1 MMLVPESI
9 KIRVYT
15 TLTRCVD
22 SSDNI
27 GQIKREVEYVYMY
40 IHLTL
45 LKTSIT

>member
-27 GQIKREVEYVYMY
+27 GQIKREVEHVYMD
-40 IHLTL
+40 IHRHF
-45 LKTSIT
+45 LKL